1 MLFLESCSA
10 LESLH
15 EMLVQEQAVSLCVG
29 AVRSLGSH
37 TGALCAAFN
46 VFGSLAVRDRPC
58 SVRREGG

>member
-29 AVRSLGSH
+29 AVREELRYIK
-37 TGALCAAFN
+37 ADAARTHD
-46 VFGSLAVRDRPC
+46 GH
-58 SVRREGG
+58 